1 MVPGQCR
8 LVAHS
13 AQTEAG
19 LLAGP
24 RDHCPQLAATPLLD
38 TVRLARAAAPG
49 LTSYR
54 LDNVLRY
61 YGIPRPA
68 DRHRALPDTEVT
80 AAIFAL
86 LLADGASVPGWAA
99 LTDLD
104 AAAGRPPA
112 SPKSVPPVQ
121 EALFLAPKGWR
132 AERSPE
138 APAAVPYA
146 GR

>member
-1 MVPGQCR
+1 VPAR
-8 LVAHS
+8 R
-13 AQTEAG
+13 EAA
-19 LLAGP
+19 LLAGQ

-54 LDNVLRY
+54 LDTVIAY
-61 YGIPRPA
+61 YGVPRPA

-104 AAAGRPPA
+104 AAAGRPAGRPA
-112 SPKSVPPVQ
+112 GPGNSVLSPKGVSGRI
-121 EALFLAPKGWR
+121 ALIVT
-132 AERSPE
+132 
-138 APAAVPYA
+138 AA
-146 GR
+146 